1 MNHEKVA
8 AITTQKSGAPS
19 GSSRPPR
26 RFDTSTITRLLAYG
40 HALDKTAY
48 ARSIGYDDNRQ
59 VVVQDGKVISHRW
72 ADWFEFCAACRSR
85 ARRKMH

>member
-8 AITTQKSGAPS
+8 TVATQKSGAPS
-19 GSSRPPR
+19 SSSRPPR
-26 RFDTSTITRLLAYG
+26 RFETCTIARLLAYG
-40 HALDKTAY
+40 HAQDKTAY
-48 ARSIGYDDNRQ
+48 ARSIGYDGDRP

-85 ARRKMH
+85 ARRRMH